1 MASRCANGPGADR
14 TSIILLARHILL
26 RGLLCPLTNH
36 EGSGA
41 PTGARVQRHP
51 LSGRVTYARRR
62 VRGALRSSG
71 NARLSALHRGDCWL
85 RARLGETVGRCTVGG
100 ALGSR
105 IGAFARSARSGGRAV
120 LPDASRGLRARQR
133 AGRRIPLCPYDA
145 SRRAPSANGTAE
157 TIVGDQ
163 DSSNESDGYPEWTV
177 GKLSMKSSE
186 NGNKRCHINAI
197 RIHIK
202 MTWSSS
208 CERVEEGKRQADCG
222 ADRGLRDVE
231 VEDEFCP
238 AHRQQSTNLVVQSA
252 CR

>member
-1 MASRCANGPGADR
+1 
-14 TSIILLARHILL
+14 
-26 RGLLCPLTNH
+26 
-36 EGSGA
+36 
-41 PTGARVQRHP
+41 
-51 LSGRVTYARRR
+51 
-62 VRGALRSSG
+62 
-71 NARLSALHRGDCWL
+71 
-85 RARLGETVGRCTVGG
+85 
-100 ALGSR
+100 
-105 IGAFARSARSGGRAV
+105 V

-163 DSSNESDGYPEWTV
+163 DSSNESDSYPEWTV

-186 NGNKRCHINAI
+186 NGNKRCHIKAI

-238 AHRQQSTNLVVQSA
+238 AHRQQSTKPTGSECLSVILDRDWLAVQRLSALTLVPEAAIAGRSRRCAQVFRFAPEANADCPEWDNFSPCGSDRSTPRWAPALDCGTCQGRPCLH
-252 CR
+252 CRAAPISINYVA